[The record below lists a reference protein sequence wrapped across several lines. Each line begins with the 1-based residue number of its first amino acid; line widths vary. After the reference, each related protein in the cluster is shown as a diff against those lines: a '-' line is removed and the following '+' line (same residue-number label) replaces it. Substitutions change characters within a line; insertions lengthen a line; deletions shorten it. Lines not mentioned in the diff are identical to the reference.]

1 MSKFISILIL
11 VNIVSAVKIYDNTKS
26 NKIEIGK
33 ELEFTIDFGK
43 KILTAGFSIQFDIVK
58 PYSDL
63 SNSVLENNLIEN
75 NNALNNA
82 TASNKINNEI
92 NNVEQNNKKEEN
104 KKIQRLE
111 GSKSGN
117 TQNNS

>member
-43 KILTAGFSIQFDIVK
+43 KILTADFSIQF
-58 PYSDL
+58 
-63 SNSVLENNLIEN
+63 